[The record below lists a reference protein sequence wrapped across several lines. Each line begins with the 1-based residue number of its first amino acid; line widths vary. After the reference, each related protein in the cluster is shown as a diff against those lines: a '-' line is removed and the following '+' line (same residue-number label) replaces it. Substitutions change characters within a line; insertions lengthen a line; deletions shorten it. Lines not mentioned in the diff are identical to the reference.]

1 MFNQNKSRFIALDEK
16 TQKEIYYYMPQEK
29 TIRQLTDFFSV
40 FSDMT
45 RLKILI
51 CLAVSELC
59 VNDIANILRM
69 NQTTI
74 SHQLKI
80 LRDNGALVTRR
91 DGKVI
96 YYSISDELINECM
109 LKGVNFVKQGH

>member
-1 MFNQNKSRFIALDEK
+1 MFNQNKSRFISLDEK
-16 TQKEIYYYMPQEK
+16 TQKQIYYYMPQEK

-40 FSDMT
+40 FSDDT

-59 VNDIANILRM
+59 VNDISNILRM

-80 LRDNGALVTRR
+80 LRDNGAIVSRR
-91 DGKVI
+91 EGKVI
-96 YYSISDELINECM
+96 YYSISDELVNECM
-109 LKGVNFVKQGH
+109 LKGVNFVKQNG